1 MVLLRIFTSDQV
13 LALGLQLVGFDEE
26 RQARVK
32 KETNIEDFVAHYG
45 VHPFVIATIWE
56 ELQTTNVKEARIYPT
71 ASWVTNGMVT
81 MKNFLHTFHFLK
93 RYQTE
98 SERKGVTGY
107 CKTTLRRWTWFFVK
121 KLRALEVVKI
131 VWPQDHEWGQTTFII
146 SVDGVNFRFHEEK
159 HPTLSKNPDLF
170 DHKSNGPGLS
180 YELAL
185 DVWKSRLVWAKRKPI
200 TKDNDRK
207 FFARAGGLRSKIPDG
222 KKAIADRGYRGK
234 GGDAKVATPNSFDH
248 PLLKEF
254 KARARMR
261 QESFNQRIE
270 RFGALAAGRFVH
282 SKERH
287 EDIFFAVC
295 VICCYEMELVSPLFD
310 V

>member
-1 MVLLRIFTSDQV
+1 MVHLRIFTSDQV
-13 LALGLQLVGFDEE
+13 LVHGLQLVGFDET

-32 KETNIEDFVAHYG
+32 KETNIEDFKAHYG

-56 ELQTTNVKEARIYPT
+56 ELQTTTVQEARIYPT
-71 ASWVTNGMVT
+71 LSWVINGMVT
-81 MKNFLHTFHFLK
+81 MKNFLHMFHFLK

-98 SERKGVTGY
+98 SEQKGVTGY
-107 CKTTLRRWTWFFVK
+107 CQTTLQRWTWFFVK
-121 KLRALEVVKI
+121 KLRALEAIKI
-131 VWPQDHEWGQTTFII
+131 VWPQDHEWGETTFII

-159 HPTLSKNPDLF
+159 HPTLSKNPDII
-170 DHKSNGPGLS
+170 DHKSNSPGLS

-185 DVWKSRLVWAKRKPI
+185 DVWKSRLVWAKRKPK
-200 TKDNDRK
+200 TKDNNRK
-207 FFARAGGLRSKIPDG
+207 FFVRIGGLQSKIPAG
-222 KKAIADRGYRGK
+222 KKAITDQDYRGK
-234 GGDAKVATPNSFDH
+234 EGDDKVATPNSFDH

-254 KARARMR
+254 KACTPMR

-270 RFGALAAGRFVH
+270 WFGALTAGHFVH
-282 SKERH
+282 SKDQH